1 MIEPIRV
8 LFVCLGNIC
17 RSATAEAVM
26 LKLIED
32 QGLSGQI
39 EVDSAGTSG
48 YHAGDRADERMRKHG
63 KGRGYQLN
71 SISRQLRYPEDFETF
86 DYLIAMDNANFS
98 DMEDLDQ
105 EGRYQDKLY
114 KMAEFSES
122 VSFQEVPDP
131 YYGGPE
137 GFEHVID
144 ILEDSCS
151 VLLNTI
157 VQEHHLS

>member
-26 LKLIED
+26 LKLVEER
-32 QGLSGQI
+32 GLSEQI
-39 EVDSAGTSG
+39 AIDSAGTSG
-48 YHAGDRADERMRKHG
+48 YHAGEPADDRMRKHG
-63 KGRGYQLN
+63 RGRGYQLN
-71 SISRQLRYPEDFETF
+71 SISRQLKYTEDFDLF
-86 DYLIAMDNANFS
+86 DYLIAMDNANFR
-98 DMEDLDQ
+98 DMQDLDQ
-105 EGRYQDKLY
+105 DKRFGDKLY
-114 KMAEFSES
+114 RMSEFSEA
-122 VSFQEVPDP
+122 VHFEEVPDP

-151 VLLNTI
+151 VLLNRI
-157 VQEHHLS
+157 IQDHHLS